1 MPELFLK
8 MDELVKKGEFDKARE
23 VQYAAN
29 EIIYKMCSATG
40 NMYGVIKEILRI
52 NEKLDIGSVRAP
64 LYELVKEDMPIVEEA
79 AKMIRDAVAKYI

>member
-1 MPELFLK
+1 
-8 MDELVKKGEFDKARE
+8 
-23 VQYAAN
+23 
-29 EIIYKMCSATG
+29 MCSATG